1 MPLWAARKP
10 LILASKSEGR
20 RKILGAAGVPVEIRP
35 APIDE
40 RAVEARSHVRG
51 AEEVARVLAGAK
63 AHTVA
68 AEMPGRVVLGA
79 DQTLTLDGKR
89 FSKPNGRAEASGQL
103 RALRGRTH
111 QLHSALCLVRD
122 GEVLFEV
129 SDSAAL
135 TMRAFSD
142 RFIESYLDTAGA
154 GAYAS
159 VGGYQIETVGVHLF
173 ERIAGDYFT
182 ILGLPLLPLLGY
194 LRKSGMVAD

>member
-1 MPLWAARKP
+1 MPLWAASKP

-20 RKILGAAGVPVEIRP
+20 RKILGAAGVPVEIRR
-35 APIDE
+35 ASIDE
-40 RAVEARSHVRG
+40 RAIEARSQVQS
-51 AEEVARVLAGAK
+51 ALDVARVLAGAK

-89 FSKPNGRAEASGQL
+89 FSKPADRAAAVEQL

-122 GEVLFEV
+122 GEVLFET
-129 SDSAAL
+129 SDDAWL
-135 TMRAFSD
+135 IMRNFSD
-142 RFIESYLDTAGA
+142 RFIDSYLDTAGA

-194 LRKSGMVAD
+194 LRKCSMVAD